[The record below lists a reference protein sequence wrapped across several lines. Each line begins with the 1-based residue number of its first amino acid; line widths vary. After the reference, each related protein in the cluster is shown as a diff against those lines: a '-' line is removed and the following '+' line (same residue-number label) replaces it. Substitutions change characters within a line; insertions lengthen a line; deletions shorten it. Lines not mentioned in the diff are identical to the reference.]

1 MQKPLNILNTSWRD
15 QSTINIELVRNIP
28 WFVEQEIEIHAL
40 EVWANEE
47 CTLRPSSLDINRGDT
62 IYFQVNRD
70 VGINQK
76 VSFLGSE
83 GETELGR
90 SSIQCYIRRSSIQC
104 YINDGAGQELY
115 SFISIDDDHLLAEY
129 NNVMK
134 AGDIFPVTLGS
145 SRPIR
150 LRSFSLGPLIS
161 SHPSIIPQ
169 SACAVPMIYDSTEN
183 VWIYGLACLNTNG
196 EYVFLES
203 PNGANK
209 IVVTSEKYEDS
220 CYFAFSPSPL
230 PDLEGYDGTIDFK
243 FTGGYNHVYGKHKPY
258 EFQLSDK
265 YETEPGYFG
274 YYLNIFVDNQLL
286 FESTRVVVGD
296 ESPMEISIH
305 NEIE

>member
-47 CTLRPSSLDINRGDT
+47 CTLRPSSLDINRGDS
-62 IYFQVNRD
+62 IYFQINRD
-70 VGINQK
+70 IGINQK

-83 GETELGR
+83 SETELGY
-90 SSIQCYIRRSSIQC
+90 SNIIC
-104 YINDGAGQELY
+104 YINDEYTQDLY
-115 SFISIDDDHLLAEY
+115 SSVSINDDALLAET
-129 NNVMK
+129 NNVIK
-134 AGDIFPVTLGS
+134 AGDIFPVIIARS
-145 SRPIR
+145 VR
-150 LRSFSLGPLIS
+150 LRSFSLGPIIVA
-161 SHPSIIPQ
+161 HPTIVPE
-169 SACAVPMIYDSTEN
+169 SACAVHMIYNSTEN

-209 IVVTSEKYEDS
+209 IVVTSEKNEDS

>member
-70 VGINQK
+70 IGINQK
-76 VSFLGSE
+76 VVFLGTE

-90 SSIQCYIRRSSIQC
+90 SSIQCYI
-104 YINDGAGQELY
+104 NNGAGQELY
-115 SFISIDDDHLLAEY
+115 SFISIDDDHLLVEY

-134 AGDIFPVTLGS
+134 AGDVFLVSTGS
-145 SRPIR
+145 PRACH
-150 LRSFSLGPLIS
+150 LRSFSLGPVIS
-161 SHPSIIPQ
+161 SHPSIVPQ
-169 SACAVPMIYDSTEN
+169 SACAVNMIYDSTEHI
-183 VWIYGLACLNTNG
+183 WIYGLACLNTNG

-203 PNGANK
+203 LGDANK
-209 IVVTSEKYEDS
+209 IVVTSEKNGNA
-220 CYFAFSPSPL
+220 CYFAYSPSPL
-230 PDLEGYDGTIDFK
+230 PDIQGFDGDVNFK
-243 FTGGYNHVYGKHKPY
+243 FTGEQNRVYGKHAPY
-258 EFQLSDK
+258 ESELK
-265 YETEPGYFG
+265 NKHETNPGYYG
-274 YYLNIFVDNQLL
+274 YDLNILIDNQLL
-286 FESTRVVVGD
+286 FSSAKIESGD
-296 ESPMEISIH
+296 ESPIEVLIH